1 MTNENI
7 ILSLQYAMDT
17 DNSDR
22 MNSELPERI
31 ANSLVVAD
39 SMAENIYNESKDTD
53 RAMALWKEI
62 GSIQKDFKQ
71 LEDIISTFYEM
82 LNGNIGNDIDDPKKL
97 GAMIREY
104 AGKELA

>member
-1 MTNENI
+1 MTHENI
-7 ILSLQYAMDT
+7 ELALQYALDT
-17 DNSDR
+17 EPSDKL
-22 MNSELPERI
+22 NSELPERI

-39 SMAENIYNESKDTD
+39 SMAENLYNESDQD

-62 GSIQKDFKQ
+62 GTIQRDFKQ

-82 LNGNIGNDIDDPKKL
+82 LQGNIVDDIDDPKKL

>member
-1 MTNENI
+1 MTQENI
-7 ILSLQYAMDT
+7 ILALQYALDT

-39 SMAENIYNESKDTD
+39 SMAENLYHETKDTD
-53 RAMALWKEI
+53 RAMALWKEV

-71 LEDIISTFYEM
+71 LEEILSTFCEM
-82 LNGNIGNDIDDPKKL
+82 LNGNIGDDIDDPKKL